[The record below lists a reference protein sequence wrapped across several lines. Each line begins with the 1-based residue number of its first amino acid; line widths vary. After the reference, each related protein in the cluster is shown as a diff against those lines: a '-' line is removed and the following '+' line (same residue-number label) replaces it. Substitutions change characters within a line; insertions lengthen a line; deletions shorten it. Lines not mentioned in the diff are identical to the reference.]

1 MSAVARAVGPRGPTP
16 TSVRAGPAPTSQPR
30 LTDRQ
35 LDVLELAL
43 RGLTN
48 QQIGDRLYLSLDT
61 VKTHFRRVYAQ
72 LVDERG
78 QPATGAVH
86 AVALALRSGALVYDP
101 ARRRLTRP
109 PGRRPLPAYADHEA
123 AGEADR
129 AGPLPLVAQRSVQ
142 QRKADL
148 GW

>member
-1 MSAVARAVGPRGPTP
+1 M
-16 TSVRAGPAPTSQPR
+16 SQPG

-43 RGLTN
+43 RGLTH

-61 VKTHFRRVYAQ
+61 VKTHFRRIYAQ

-78 QPATGAVH
+78 RPATGAMH
-86 AVALALRSGALVYDP
+86 AVSLALKKGWLEYDP
-101 ARRRLTRP
+101 VGRRLTRP
-109 PGRRPLPAYADHEA
+109 AGRRPLPPYA
-123 AGEADR
+123 EADGADASR
-129 AGPLPLVAQRSVQ
+129 PPAGAERPVQ
-142 QRKADL
+142 QRKAEL

>member
-1 MSAVARAVGPRGPTP
+1 MRQRG
-16 TSVRAGPAPTSQPR
+16 

-61 VKTHFRRVYAQ
+61 VKTHFRRIYAV
-72 LVDERG
+72 LLDERG
-78 QPATGAVH
+78 QPATGALH
-86 AVALALRSGALVYDP
+86 AVSLALKKGWLVYDP
-101 ARRRLTRP
+101 VEGRITRP
-109 PGRRPLPAYADHEA
+109 PGREPLPAYADVEA
-123 AGEADR
+123 GAGTRPSAGE
-129 AGPLPLVAQRSVQ
+129 QRTVQ
-142 QRKADL
+142 QRKSDL

>member
-1 MSAVARAVGPRGPTP
+1 M
-16 TSVRAGPAPTSQPR
+16 SQPG

-43 RGLTN
+43 RGLTH

-61 VKTHFRRVYAQ
+61 VKTHFRRIYAQ

-78 QPATGAVH
+78 QAATGALH
-86 AVALALRSGALVYDP
+86 AVSLALNRGWLVYDP
-101 ARRRLTRP
+101 VGRRLTRP
-109 PGRRPLPAYADHEA
+109 AGRQALPAYAELDGPRTPGQP
-123 AGEADR
+123 AGAER
-129 AGPLPLVAQRSVQ
+129 PVR

>member
-1 MSAVARAVGPRGPTP
+1 MTASSRSISSSRTGEPGREAERSQARPPG
-16 TSVRAGPAPTSQPR
+16 

-43 RGLTN
+43 RGLTH
-48 QQIGDRLYLSLDT
+48 QQIGDLLYLSLDT
-61 VKTHFRRVYAQ
+61 VKTHFRRIYAQ

-78 QPATGAVH
+78 NAATGALH
-86 AVALALRSGALVYDP
+86 AVTLALNKGWLVYDP
-101 ARRRLTRP
+101 VGRRLTRP
-109 PGRRPLPAYADHEA
+109 VGRQALPAYVTLGLDDGA
-123 AGEADR
+123 APGVE
-129 AGPLPLVAQRSVQ
+129 RSVA